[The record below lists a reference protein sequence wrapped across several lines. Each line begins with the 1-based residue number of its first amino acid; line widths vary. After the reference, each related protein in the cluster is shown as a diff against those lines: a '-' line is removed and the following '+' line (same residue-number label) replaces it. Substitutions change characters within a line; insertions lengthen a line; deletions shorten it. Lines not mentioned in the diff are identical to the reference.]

1 MERHENP
8 DELERA
14 MDVARARAASAPH
27 GIGAAYV
34 RDRSDPELSS
44 WYGEVAVDD
53 GTGVQLAV
61 LVGITAAGG
70 GRPFM
75 TVDGD
80 KVAGLIEELAGE
92 FGPEQRL
99 KDLVFATTSGPGILL
114 DRWFPDANESVRV

>member
-8 DELERA
+8 QEFERA
-14 MDVARARAASAPH
+14 ITVARSRAASAPH

-34 RDRSDPELSS
+34 RDRSDPELPG

-53 GTGVQLAV
+53 GSGAQLAV
-61 LVGITAAGG
+61 LVGISASGG
-70 GRPFM
+70 GSPFM

-80 KVAGLIEELAGE
+80 KVAAMIEELAGE

-114 DRWFPDANESVRV
+114 DRWFPDANESVRA